1 MKFNSIHFDSI
12 DSTSSYA
19 RRNTSKLPLPCI
31 ITASHQTKGRGR
43 TGKSFF
49 SPDGTG
55 LYMTLLIKANPK
67 ADLITPAAAV
77 SVCKA
82 IEELTDIAPDI
93 KWVNDIFVD
102 SKKVCGILSECF
114 CVDSVTYIAVGVGLN
129 LTTTDFP
136 DDLIQASSLGVDCEK
151 DSLAL
156 KIATGISDY
165 IENPDNNYV
174 LSEYKKRLFVI
185 GKTITYEKNG
195 TAYVAEVNGIN
206 EFCNLCVTTE
216 DGKKDILSSGEISI
230 RL

>member
-1 MKFNSIHFDSI
+1 MEFNRIHFDSI

-19 RRNTSKLPLPCI
+19 RRNASNLPLPCI
-31 ITASHQTKGRGR
+31 ITASHQTNGRGR

-55 LYMTLLIKANPK
+55 LYMTLLIKANPN

-77 SVCKA
+77 AVCKA
-82 IEELTDIAPDI
+82 IEESTDILPGI

-102 SKKVCGILSECF
+102 CKKVCGILSECF
-114 CVDSVTYIAVGVGLN
+114 CIDGVTYIAVGVGVN
-129 LTTTDFP
+129 LTTKDFP
-136 DDLIQASSLGVDCEK
+136 DDLPQASSLGTDCEK
-151 DSLAL
+151 DSLAII
-156 KIATGISDY
+156 IATGISDY
-165 IENPDNNYV
+165 IENPDNGYV

-185 GKTITYEKNG
+185 GKMITYERNG
-195 TAYVAEVNGIN
+195 DVFFAKVDGIN

-216 DGKKDILSSGEISI
+216 DGKKDLLSSGEISI

>member
-1 MKFNSIHFDSI
+1 MKFNRIHFDSI

-19 RRNTSKLPLPCI
+19 RKNASTLPLPCI
-31 ITASHQTKGRGR
+31 ITASHQTSGRGR
-43 TGKSFF
+43 TGKSFY

-77 SVCKA
+77 AVCKA
-82 IEELTDIAPDI
+82 IEESTDISPSI

-102 SKKVCGILSECF
+102 GKKVCGILSECF
-114 CVDSVTYIAVGVGLN
+114 CIDGVTYIAVGVGVN
-129 LTTTDFP
+129 LTTKEFP
-136 DDLIQASSLGVDCEK
+136 SELTQASSLGIDCEK

-156 KIATGISDY
+156 EIATGITDY
-165 IENPDNNYV
+165 IENPDNGYV

-185 GKTITYEKNG
+185 GKTITYKKNG
-195 TAYVAEVNGIN
+195 NVYTARVEGIN
-206 EFCNLCVTTE
+206 ELCNLCVITE
-216 DGKKDILSSGEISI
+216 DGKQDILSSGEISI